1 MRSSSEAVLEGIPE
15 KGEDVEVA
23 ENVGNER
30 DAGTAEYVGID
41 GAENV
46 GNESGA
52 GAEYVG
58 IDGAVVVPPAII
70 NLYINENNRTPFAEN
85 ANGKAL
91 AP

>member
-1 MRSSSEAVLEGIPE
+1 MRSNSEAVFEDIPE
-15 KGEDVEVA
+15 KGDVEVA
-23 ENVGNER
+23 ENVGNESG
-30 DAGTAEYVGID
+30 AGAEYVGID

-70 NLYINENNRTPFAEN
+70 NLYINVKNPTLFAEN